1 LIGISGRRERS
12 QFKLTYEREISGI
25 VHREEKTIIIEL
37 GQRLFNADSVFD
49 KDGQPAANLPI
60 CIGLSTHDGK
70 AESFS
75 NTEKGGI
82 ATWESLDDSELGT
95 EAYIAPERRDEI
107 KVVHSEKKEQS
118 HISLI
123 SETDSEGKLSD

>member
-1 LIGISGRRERS
+1 
-12 QFKLTYEREISGI
+12 
-25 VHREEKTIIIEL
+25 
-37 GQRLFNADSVFD
+37 
-49 KDGQPAANLPI
+49 
-60 CIGLSTHDGK
+60 GK

-107 KVVHSEKKEQS
+107 KVVNSEKKEQS